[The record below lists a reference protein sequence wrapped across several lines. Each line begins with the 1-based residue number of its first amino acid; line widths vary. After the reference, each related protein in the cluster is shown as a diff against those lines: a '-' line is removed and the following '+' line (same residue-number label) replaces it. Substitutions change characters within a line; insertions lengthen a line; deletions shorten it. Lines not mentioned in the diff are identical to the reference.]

1 MNKRFLASEKVSHS
15 LGNLYLIGLTTLSL
29 FSLCIPVKATSL
41 TCNPK
46 ESFCQSKISDLPT
59 NPTFEQINFSGEL
72 SKSSQLLVSD
82 LPQGNV
88 SNTGAKSVKYILGGL
103 LGLTLL
109 SVLFGIIYQAIGTK
123 RDKTKYL
130 PPGKLVEVKGRQF
143 HLHCTGEGSITVV
156 MDYGIGG
163 LSLVWS
169 LVQPEVAK
177 FARVCSYDR
186 AGYGWSESS
195 QNPRTSQQMVEE
207 LRALLDEAG
216 IEGPY
221 VLVGHSLGGLNAR
234 LFASKYPEKVIG
246 MVLVDAVPAE
256 VYSRLTPAWQEG
268 MTGLRKKFSSLVW
281 IARLGLLRLSLQL
294 KGAAAAPDFIQK
306 LPLEVQPK
314 ILSQFLPKTF
324 ATAIA
329 ENELMQSSAEQVCQ
343 VELAKDLPLAV
354 LSHGVNMFA
363 DLSVREPEQAE
374 LIWQEL
380 QKSMANLSSDS
391 TFEIV
396 ESSGHDIHIYQPQ
409 VVVEA
414 IHQVVEKC
422 CSREHQSGS

>member
-1 MNKRFLASEKVSHS
+1 MLKELLHQKKGSRSQR
-15 LGNLYLIGLTTLSL
+15 NLSAIGLTTLSL
-29 FSLCIPVKATSL
+29 LSLSIPVSAASL

-46 ESFCQSKISDLPT
+46 ESVCQKDIYPT
-59 NPTFEQINFSGEL
+59 EL
-72 SKSSQLLVSD
+72 SADKASS
-82 LPQGNV
+82 GN
-88 SNTGAKSVKYILGGL
+88 SLAPALTMMTFTGTKSVKYILGGL

-109 SVLFGIIYQAIGTK
+109 SVVLGIIYQAIGTE

-143 HLHCTGEGSITVV
+143 HLYCTGEGSPTVV

-163 LSLVWS
+163 LSPVWS

-177 FARVCSYDR
+177 FTRVCSYDR

-195 QNPRTSQQMVEE
+195 PAPRTSQQMVEE
-207 LRALLDEAG
+207 LHALLHEAG

-234 LFASKYPEKVIG
+234 LFASQYPEEVVG
-246 MVLVDAVPAE
+246 LVLVDAVPAE
-256 VYSRLTPAWQEG
+256 IYSRLATAWPEA
-268 MTGLRKKFSSLVW
+268 MSGLRKKFTSLVW
-281 IARLGLLRLSLQL
+281 IARLGLLRLSIQL

-324 ATAIA
+324 TTAIA
-329 ENELMQSSAEQVCQ
+329 ENQLMENSAEQVRQ
-343 VELAKDLPLAV
+343 AEFIKNLPLVV
-354 LSHGVNMFA
+354 LSHGVNMFV
-363 DLSVREPEQAE
+363 DLSIKEPDQAE
-374 LIWQEL
+374 SIWQEL

-391 TFEIV
+391 TFQIV
-396 ESSGHDIHIYQPQ
+396 KSSGHDIHIYQPQ
-409 VVVEA
+409 LVVDA
-414 IHQVVEKC
+414 IHQVVEKFRL
-422 CSREHQSGS
+422 RERKF

>member
-1 MNKRFLASEKVSHS
+1 M
-15 LGNLYLIGLTTLSL
+15 
-29 FSLCIPVKATSL
+29 
-41 TCNPK
+41 
-46 ESFCQSKISDLPT
+46 Q
-59 NPTFEQINFSGEL
+59 
-72 SKSSQLLVSD
+72 
-82 LPQGNV
+82 
-88 SNTGAKSVKYILGGL
+88 YILSGL
-103 LGLTLL
+103 LGLTFL
-109 SVLFGIIYQAIGTK
+109 SVFLGIIYQAIGTK
-123 RDKTKYL
+123 RDKTKHL

-163 LSLVWS
+163 LSLIWS

-195 QNPRTSQQMVEE
+195 QSPRTSQQMVEE
-207 LRALLDEAG
+207 LSALLDEAG

-221 VLVGHSLGGLNAR
+221 ILVGHSLGGLNAR
-234 LFASKYPEKVIG
+234 LFASQYPEKVVG

-256 VYSRLTPAWQEG
+256 VYSRLSPAWQEG
-268 MTGLRKKFSSLVW
+268 MNGLRKKFTSLIWV
-281 IARLGLLRLSLQL
+281 ARLGLLRLSLQL
-294 KGAAAAPDFIQK
+294 KGAAAAPDFIEK

-329 ENELMQSSAEQVCQ
+329 ENQLMQSSAEQVCQ
-343 VELAKDLPLAV
+343 VELVKDLPLAV
-354 LSHGVNMFA
+354 LSHGVNMFV

-380 QKSMANLSSDS
+380 QKSTANLSSDS

-396 ESSGHDIHIYQPQ
+396 KSSGHNIHINQPQ
-409 VVVEA
+409 VVVKA
-414 IHQVVEKC
+414 IHQIVEKC
-422 CSREHQSGS
+422 RSREHKSGS